1 MVILHGE
8 QEKRERLLP
17 CESVVESLYSG
28 HSLPSVLQV
37 RSMAAHVNIICIL
50 IIMYVNDLKILFSVI
65 IKMSLGHI
73 LSMLLKLSSL
83 NQSSVQFNHSVVSN
97 SS

>member
-28 HSLPSVLQV
+28 HSVPSVLQV

-50 IIMYVNDLKILFSVI
+50 III
-65 IKMSLGHI
+65 
-73 LSMLLKLSSL
+73 
-83 NQSSVQFNHSVVSN
+83 
-97 SS
+97 